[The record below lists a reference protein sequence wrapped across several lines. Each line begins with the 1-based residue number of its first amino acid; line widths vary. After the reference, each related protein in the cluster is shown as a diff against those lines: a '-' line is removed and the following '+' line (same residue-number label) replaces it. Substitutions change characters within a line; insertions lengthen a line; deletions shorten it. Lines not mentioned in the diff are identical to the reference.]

1 VAEYAVAIRTQAGEE
16 YAVISDHGLTS
27 TELDG
32 DVLRPRSA
40 TSARLLATPV
50 TVKLDFTIEH
60 CRSLQPSTCCRP
72 RTIAY
77 GTTTSGGLGV
87 HSAWLNATVELKEL
101 ETVGYQPL
109 ALRIVSAKPDHL
121 THPDIVNEVPSIQA
135 RVVDEN
141 RSFCTLLASPPALC
155 RMVLHGLGRL
165 SGTST

>member
-1 VAEYAVAIRTQAGEE
+1 MAEYAVAIPTQAGEE

-40 TSARLLATPV
+40 TSARLLARPLPSSSISRLNTAG
-50 TVKLDFTIEH
+50 
-60 CRSLQPSTCCRP
+60 SLQPSTCCRP